1 MMSTTTISTVPY
13 ARRTSCITTC
23 GSGMRRK
30 NTITPLICKNVADHH
45 YEEAIQLTNLLTNST
60 DQYKFQTEI
69 YELAGDTAKAFIA
82 QKHYTAVKDSVNN
95 VIMGEEMVGSA
106 SDLVSCNELAKQV
119 GDAFKGNEQQN
130 VIRFTSSLK
139 DHFKIKTNSKEA
151 EKILNNLMS
160 NACKFTEQ
168 GTITLSCYQDQ
179 LENDFVCFSVTDT
192 GKGVKDGEEDKIF
205 EHFYKVDAYKEG
217 VGLGLPLARRIAR
230 QMGGDVI
237 LDTSYKEGSRFI
249 LKLPV
254 A

>member
-1 MMSTTTISTVPY
+1 M
-13 ARRTSCITTC
+13 
-23 GSGMRRK
+23 
-30 NTITPLICKNVADHH
+30 
-45 YEEAIQLTNLLTNST
+45 TNST

-139 DHFKIKTNSKEA
+139 DHFKIKTNNKEA